1 MCRGLSGGGSKRIPI
16 LAILV
21 AGAAAIAAPARAQI
35 YDPAFPFCVQV
46 YQGFVDYYF
55 DCAYYT
61 WAQCQASALGR
72 VASCVANLYNAGR
85 ARKPVVRHRRSHPH
99 HR

>member
-35 YDPAFPFCVQV
+35 YDPAFPLL
-46 YQGFVDYYF
+46 GFVDYYF

-61 WAQCQASALGR
+61 WAQCQASVSGR
-72 VASCVANLYNAGR
+72 AASCVANLYNAGR
-85 ARKPVVRHRRSHPH
+85 ANPSFAAGGLTRTIADG
-99 HR
+99 